1 MPRRRPVLT
10 LLPAENLN
18 YLKFIRVG
26 WMGET
31 EEPDGNP
38 LRRLEIDVPRREV
51 RADGLAVQIGG
62 RAFDILLV
70 LAEQSGAIVAKEA
83 LKRRVW
89 PDAAV
94 TDEALRLEIAAVR
107 KALGERSAL
116 LKAVSGRGYRLLGHW
131 SLQHAADD
139 VEPAPLPLPTAR
151 QPSRPGPLDGAA
163 DAPDPQVAASFGQ
176 PTFRSGDC
184 EIDLAQRQIRIR
196 GMSIP
201 IGSRAFDIMAA
212 LVQAAN
218 DVVTRDQLL
227 DRVWPGV
234 TVGESAIDV
243 HISAIRKALGEH
255 RGLLKT
261 ISGRGYRLVGTWVRQ
276 DSPGPTPTPPPMRF
290 GRSTNLPEAATQL
303 VGRRVSLEYLREAAR
318 AYRLVTCTGPGGI
331 GKTALAIE
339 LARSLL
345 PEFDGGVWLVELASL
360 ADPDLM
366 PLAVAEAIGLQVSG
380 VVSDEGVARAIGDD
394 HLLLV
399 LDNCEHL
406 IGRAAQFAEIVLRIA
421 PNAVILAT
429 SRETLQTYGECVY
442 RVPPLDVPQ
451 HNTGAAAA
459 ILGSG
464 SVQLFLERSE
474 ALQIANL
481 RQGQNLRLIAAIC
494 RDLDGIPLAI
504 EFAAARAA
512 SLGLSQVAS
521 SLKDRFALLTTGRRT
536 ALPRHRTLRAVLDW
550 SYALLQEPERL
561 LLHRLALFPGGFVF
575 DAACAVMQDRS
586 SSEVEDSL
594 ANLVEKSLVNLDHS
608 TSAGRWRLLETVRA
622 YALDKLTASGEFA
635 TIARRQAEFFQGL
648 FATFDSYAGLESG
661 SDELPRYVRE
671 LDNLRAALSWA
682 FSAPGTAALGTAL
695 AAAAVNVWLAASL
708 LDECSRWTSK
718 ALAELER
725 DAHSEQEMVLRTGLG
740 LSLMFAEGMISTTEA
755 NLSQALS
762 IAESRGNTEYEKRAV
777 FGLWRFHM
785 RAMAL
790 RKALHL
796 ARRYAEFA
804 QSDSDRATT
813 NTSNV
818 MVGISLT
825 YLADYREAATVLERA
840 IRDYPIA
847 RRHRDMAWLAID
859 PPSFA
864 SGHLSICLFSRG
876 LIDAA
881 VRVAE
886 QSIEEARQVGQPVAL
901 CLAMARAAGLLFSEV
916 GALETA
922 DGYIAAM
929 LEQADRYSLDTIRAL
944 AVCTRGRVLSLRGEP
959 RAAATALRSGLAQL
973 EGAGYRLFH
982 TIFRGY
988 LAEALAA
995 AGDDD
1000 EALAEAEA
1008 ALHYAEQTDYM
1019 RFVPE
1024 LLRIR
1029 GSLTTL
1035 RQPDDPAAE
1044 SMFQRAIELAHQQD
1058 ALYWEL
1064 RAGLSLAERWRMQG
1078 QFGKAQA
1085 LLAPIYQR
1093 FTEGFAAPVLV
1104 RANAFLRGEAPG

>member
-1 MPRRRPVLT
+1 MD
-10 LLPAENLN
+10 ENDQ
-18 YLKFIRVG
+18 
-26 WMGET
+26 
-31 EEPDGNP
+31 PDDNP
-38 LRRLEIDVPRREV
+38 LRRLEIVVPRREF
-51 RADGLAVQIGG
+51 RADGLVVPVGG
-62 RAFDILLV
+62 RAFDILLL
-70 LAEQSGAIVAKEA
+70 LAEQSGAVVAKEE
-83 LKRRVW
+83 LGRRIW
-89 PDAAV
+89 PGVVV
-94 TDEALRLEIAAVR
+94 TDEALRLEIAAAR

-116 LKAVSGRGYRLLGHW
+116 LKTVSGRGFRLLGHW
-131 SLQHAADD
+131 SLQHGPDT
-139 VEPAPLPLPTAR
+139 VEAAPLPSRTAHQR
-151 QPSRPGPLDGAA
+151 SQPGPHSVAA
-163 DAPDPQVAASFGQ
+163 DEPDPKMAASFGQ

-196 GMSIP
+196 GTPIP

-261 ISGRGYRLVGTWVRQ
+261 ISGRGYRLVGTWAKHGGRE
-276 DSPGPTPTPPPMRF
+276 PAPILPPTRF
-290 GRSTNLPEAATQL
+290 DRSTNLPEAANPL
-303 VGRRVSLEYLREAAR
+303 VGRSASLEYLREAAR

-360 ADPDLM
+360 ADPGLI

-380 VVSDEGVARAIGDD
+380 VASDEGVARAIGDD
-394 HLLLV
+394 RLLLV

-406 IGRAAQFAEIVLRIA
+406 IGPAAQFAEIILRVA

-429 SRETLQTYGECVY
+429 SRETLRIQGECVY

-451 HNTGAAAA
+451 QSADAASA

-464 SVQLFLERSE
+464 AVQLFLERSE
-474 ALQIANL
+474 ALQIPKL
-481 RQGQNLRLIAAIC
+481 RQGQNLRLIARIC

-512 SLGLSQVAS
+512 SLGLSRVAS
-521 SLKDRFALLTTGRRT
+521 SLNDRFALLTTGRRT

-550 SYALLQEPERL
+550 SYALLPEPERL

-575 DAACAVMQDRS
+575 DAACAMIHDRS
-586 SSEVEDSL
+586 SSEVADSL
-594 ANLVEKSLVNLDHS
+594 ANLVEKSIVNLEHS
-608 TSAGRWRLLETVRA
+608 TAAGRWRLLETVRA
-622 YALDKLTASGEFA
+622 YALDKLTASGEFP
-635 TIARRQAEFFQGL
+635 TIARRHAEFFRDQ
-648 FATFDSYAGLESG
+648 FATFDPDAGLESG

-682 FSAPGTAALGTAL
+682 FSARGTAGLGAAL

-708 LDECSRWTSK
+708 LDECSRWTSR
-718 ALAELER
+718 ALAELDR
-725 DAHSEQEMVLRTGLG
+725 TDHGEQEMILRTGLG

-755 NLSQALS
+755 NLTQALS
-762 IAESRGNTEYEKRAV
+762 IAESCGNTEYQKRAV

-785 RAMAL
+785 RSMEL
-790 RKALHL
+790 RKALRL
-796 ARRYAEFA
+796 ARRYAQFA
-804 QSDSDRATT
+804 HSDTDPATT

-825 YLADYREAATVLERA
+825 YLGDYREATTVLERA

-881 VRVAE
+881 VRAAE
-886 QSIEEARQVGQPVAL
+886 QSIEQARQVGQPVAL
-901 CLAMARAAGLLFSEV
+901 CLAMARAAGLLFSEM
-916 GALETA
+916 GALDTA
-922 DGYIAAM
+922 DDYIAAM
-929 LEQADRYSLDTIRAL
+929 LEQADRHSLDTIRAL

-959 RAAATALRSGLAQL
+959 RAGAAALRSGLTQL

-995 AGDDD
+995 ADEDDD
-1000 EALAEAEA
+1000 ALVEAEA
-1008 ALHYAEQTDYM
+1008 ALRYAEQTDYM

-1029 GSLTTL
+1029 GNLIAL
-1035 RQPDDPAAE
+1035 RQPDNPAAE
-1044 SMFQRAIELAHQQD
+1044 QMLRRAIELAHQQD

-1078 QFGKAQA
+1078 QFDRAHA

-1104 RANAFLRGEAPG
+1104 RANALLRGTPG